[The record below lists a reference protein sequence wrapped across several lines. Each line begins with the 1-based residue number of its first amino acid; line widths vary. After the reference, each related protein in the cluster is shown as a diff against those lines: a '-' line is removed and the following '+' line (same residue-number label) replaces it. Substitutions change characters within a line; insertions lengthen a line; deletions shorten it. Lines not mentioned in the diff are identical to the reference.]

1 MVHYQSLEADF
12 TAADRYIRR
21 ENRIASTSLHN
32 FASGRDFITND
43 INEVV
48 SELGNAASD
57 QLSPIVASGS
67 SGSGNPTAVLQVQGG
82 ANVLIR
88 DIEGNGDNS
97 IGIQQGIEYYI
108 DTPPMLLIISD
119 GRSPT
124 FVQFDSFEAL
134 TYSVNNDTV
143 GGIINDH
150 GVPRLAIE
158 NDAQLSTIPSAVS
171 SLSDFLYLPNEI
183 YSAIEAVTE
192 NVVNWRGHLVS
203 RLKQYAIRIND
214 IQMTNSNAIASGDIN
229 AQSFSSVSARLDHY
243 AERINQQDQVINENS
258 IALQSLVCSLDQFK
272 VSSEAQFLS
281 PDNQI
286 KSVIDSS
293 TCEMIPQQ
301 QTVPHVGL
309 GLEQGEVVEGLRGK
323 IEELEQQIQN
333 EGYAVEGLRE
343 MVVGLRENMNSS
355 LGTIVTSQSNT
366 SGSVPVGRIKLARDH
381 DVIRKGI
388 E

>member
-1 MVHYQSLEADF
+1 M
-12 TAADRYIRR
+12 
-21 ENRIASTSLHN
+21 
-32 FASGRDFITND
+32 
-43 INEVV
+43 
-48 SELGNAASD
+48 
-57 QLSPIVASGS
+57 
-67 SGSGNPTAVLQVQGG
+67 
-82 ANVLIR
+82 
-88 DIEGNGDNS
+88 
-97 IGIQQGIEYYI
+97 
-108 DTPPMLLIISD
+108 
-119 GRSPT
+119 
-124 FVQFDSFEAL
+124 
-134 TYSVNNDTV
+134 
-143 GGIINDH
+143 
-150 GVPRLAIE
+150 
-158 NDAQLSTIPSAVS
+158 
-171 SLSDFLYLPNEI
+171 
-183 YSAIEAVTE
+183 
-192 NVVNWRGHLVS
+192 
-203 RLKQYAIRIND
+203 
-214 IQMTNSNAIASGDIN
+214 
-229 AQSFSSVSARLDHY
+229 
-243 AERINQQDQVINENS
+243 
-258 IALQSLVCSLDQFK
+258 DQFK

-309 GLEQGEVVEGLRGK
+309 GLEQGEVFEGLRGK